1 MGHAGRGAGGE
12 CGTLSSKHHE
22 EFVARQENFKLP
34 DHVDGPL
41 FRTVHCPLVGVG
53 WDRFIHASAPVT
65 LCATAQPV
73 ELCRLIQDE
82 IPADHKGPELLTQW
96 GLGGRPAPLA
106 SLFHRIPTRFP
117 LNLRAF

>member
-1 MGHAGRGAGGE
+1 M
-12 CGTLSSKHHE
+12 
-22 EFVARQENFKLP
+22 
-34 DHVDGPL
+34 
-41 FRTVHCPLVGVG
+41 
-53 WDRFIHASAPVT
+53 T

-73 ELCRLIQDE
+73 ELCRLIEEE

-106 SLFHRIPTRFP
+106 SRFHYWIPTRFP